1 MAKHDDS
8 RLKCSF
14 CGKSQDQVKKLIAGP
29 EVYICDECVDLCNQI
44 LDEEFFENKEKEG
57 EEGEVAQEEK
67 AIPKPHEIKAYL
79 DEYIVGQDDAKKVLS
94 VAVYNHYKRLKHNKE
109 TDKDSVEI
117 QKSNILL
124 VGPTGSGKTLL
135 AQTLAKMLDVP
146 FAVADAT
153 TLTEAGYVGDD
164 VENILLRLYQS

>member
-94 VAVYNHYKRLKHNKE
+94 VAV
-109 TDKDSVEI
+109 
-117 QKSNILL
+117 
-124 VGPTGSGKTLL
+124 
-135 AQTLAKMLDVP
+135 
-146 FAVADAT
+146 
-153 TLTEAGYVGDD
+153 
-164 VENILLRLYQS
+164 